1 MAITRRSAI
10 TKEQQQ
16 SATLPPSSDAAAE
29 INSNS
34 NNPHE
39 QQPQQQQ
46 QQQQQQ
52 QPQQQQ
58 QQSNAAEEISG
69 YEQTRELRIKENRER
84 LQKLGIF
91 DLSHQLKSVVSTKR
105 TPKAKFERKTPL
117 KSPSLTSPT
126 PSRRSSRLQNA
137 PPVTYTEPKEEKTRR
152 TRDIVLEEGAKPEF
166 YTEEHEKLLGHTEM
180 PWTFFVDGYRAD
192 GTRIYDPAEDS
203 WTAYLLLEMQSCPRT
218 VLWGLSYDEIN
229 NLGYKSVAHYL
240 ISTKRAAPEP
250 EESSD
255 ATQSAKRS
263 LPFEAIEQPNDDG
276 SDDKEAVENI
286 EINPHSEDNAA
297 PAGGLDPKSEGGGRS
312 RKRSKKELVSTSNVN
327 DSNPSTL
334 TVEGSDTKRAV
345 RKSGRKSKNEN
356 VDVSEDSVKTSGTP
370 GAEVG
375 SSLKGVNSSDAKAD
389 STVRRLRPRN
399 NH

>member
-34 NNPHE
+34 NNHHE
-39 QQPQQQQ
+39 QQP
-46 QQQQQQ
+46 QQQQQ

-58 QQSNAAEEISG
+58 QQQSNAVEEISG

-91 DLSHQLKSVVSTKR
+91 DLSLQLKSVVSTKR

-192 GTRIYDPAEDS
+192 GTRIYDPVNGK
-203 WTAYLLLEMQSCPRT
+203 TCHQCRQKTLGQRT
-218 VLWGLSYDEIN
+218 CCWKC
-229 NLGYKSVAHYL
+229 NLVRGQFCGDCLMMS
-240 ISTKRAAPEP
+240 
-250 EESSD
+250 
-255 ATQSAKRS
+255 KRS

-297 PAGGLDPKSEGGGRS
+297 TAGGLDPKSEGGGRS
-312 RKRSKKELVSTSNVN
+312 RKRSKKELVSTSDVN
-327 DSNPSTL
+327 ESNPSTL

-356 VDVSEDSVKTSGTP
+356 ADVSEDSVKTSGTP